1 MRVVV
6 RGRGRRQGRLGPVSL
21 SDANGRRHGRLDEL
35 VGGGALA
42 EEGLHPAPP
51 ALVHD
56 NHLDD
61 LLALDERFWAEV
73 SGLDGTEEGGWRGQ
87 GQGRRL
93 NAGLAQLIRLQPV
106 VN

>member
-1 MRVVV
+1 M
-6 RGRGRRQGRLGPVSL
+6 GSVSL
-21 SDANGRRHGRLDEL
+21 SDTNGRRHGGLDEL
-35 VGGGALA
+35 VGSRALT
-42 EEGLHPAPP
+42 EEGLHSPSP

-73 SGLDGTEEGGWRGQ
+73 SGLDGAEEGGWRGQ
-87 GQGRRL
+87 GQRHRL